1 MGNSNKKQ
9 EEETNFGK
17 KKQKNVLKFNNVR
30 NKRVARTNSISK
42 ITISNDYQPES
53 PKKEKDENS
62 NLENLKNNTNND
74 DHLKNVEG
82 IKLPKQ
88 LQKLEIKEFEEIPG
102 YLKEIEEIWKNTEE
116 YTDSPILKLPVVLVW
131 EISLYLNPKE
141 IISWE
146 STCKHFR

>member
-1 MGNSNKKQ
+1 MGNQKSNNYREQ
-9 EEETNFGK
+9 
-17 KKQKNVLKFNNVR
+17 QR
-30 NKRVARTNSISK
+30 NDSPILSSI
-42 ITISNDYQPES
+42 
-53 PKKEKDENS
+53 KKEKEDNIPKDFVFI
-62 NLENLKNNTNND
+62 KNMSPNTVITID
-74 DHLKNVEG
+74 KRTIKNVEL
-82 IKLPKQ
+82 IRDAYLMQ
-88 LQKLEIKEFEEIPG
+88 ENEILEFEEIPG